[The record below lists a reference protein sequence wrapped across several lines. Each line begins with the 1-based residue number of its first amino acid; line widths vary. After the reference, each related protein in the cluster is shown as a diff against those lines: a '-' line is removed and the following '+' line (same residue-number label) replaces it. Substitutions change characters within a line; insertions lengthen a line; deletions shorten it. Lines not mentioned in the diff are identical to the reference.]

1 MKMNIKAFALVLSI
15 GVLISSCEK
24 TLEQYSGLDYIQFV
38 SEYES
43 DSLNYCF
50 GLAGKSDKDTIGIEV
65 AVTGEVVNYDR
76 VFSLSV
82 NHASTAKEGVHFNIP
97 RQNKV
102 VHANHVTDTLWIEV
116 FNSEEL
122 KKSEVYLQLDLV
134 ENENFQLCFP
144 ESNSCKIYLTDEI
157 TRPEWWNEWHE
168 TEGLGTYSE
177 KKYRLFIQVCGIYDL
192 GATVEYPE
200 RREAI
205 LKFKY
210 YLEEEA
216 DKGNVIMDGDEPM
229 SVAMYG

>member
-1 MKMNIKAFALVLSI
+1 MKINYWILGITFLLC
-15 GVLISSCEK
+15 SCEK
-24 TLEQYSGLDYIQFV
+24 SLEKYSGLDYIRFV
-38 SEYES
+38 PEFAD

-122 KKSEVYLQLDLV
+122 KKSE
-134 ENENFQLCFP
+134 EFQLCFP
-144 ESNSCKIYLTDEI
+144 ENNSCKIYLTDEV
-157 TRPEWWNEWHE
+157 TRPAWWDEWHE
-168 TEGLGTYSE
+168 TEGLGIYSE

-192 GATVEYPE
+192 GTTVEYPE

-216 DKGNVIMDGDEPM
+216 DRGNVIMDGDEPM
-229 SVAMYG
+229 RVAMYG